1 MARASAFVCGMALGL
16 ALGTAI
22 MVSHAD
28 DVSAEVNDAALA
40 AHVEPAALQGALNSL
55 KSAGLS
61 DDPYTYLRSTGELP
75 PLREPVTPPPPV
87 TARVQCIENKESGG
101 ANVANAHGSGA
112 GGVLQYMEF
121 TFQAHAQEMGHSD
134 WSRWNPDQARA
145 VAAHD
150 LALGRRSQWS
160 VSGC

>member
-1 MARASAFVCGMALGL
+1 MALGL

-40 AHVEPAALQGALNSL
+40 AAVDPQQLQGALNSL
-55 KSAGLS
+55 KTAGLS

-87 TARVQCIENKESGG
+87 TARVDCIENKESGG
-101 ANVANAHGSGA
+101 ANIANAHGSGA
-112 GGVLQYMEF
+112 GGVLQYMPS
-121 TFQAHAQEMGHSD
+121 TFARGAAEMGHPE
-134 WSRWNPDQARA
+134 WSLWNPAEARA

-150 LALGRRSQWS
+150 LALGRRGQWS
-160 VSGC
+160 VGGC